1 MGTMSAEDRQAYL
14 AKPHVGVMAIESP
27 GRGPLAVPIW
37 YAYEPGGDVTIL
49 THPES
54 MKAKLLDDAGRFSL
68 CVQTETL
75 PYKYV
80 MVEGPVIERRSCDVE
95 ADARPMAHRYL
106 GQDMGD
112 DYIGS
117 GEDSSSV
124 VYVMRPER
132 WYSVDYG
139 IE

>member
-1 MGTMSAEDRQAYL
+1 MGTMSEEDRQTYL

-37 YAYEPGGDVTIL
+37 YSYEPGGDVTIL

-54 MKAKLLDDAGRFSL
+54 RKAKLLDEAGRFSL
-68 CVQTETL
+68 CAQTESL

-80 MVEGPVIERRSCDVE
+80 MVEGPVIERRACDVE

-139 IE
+139 AE